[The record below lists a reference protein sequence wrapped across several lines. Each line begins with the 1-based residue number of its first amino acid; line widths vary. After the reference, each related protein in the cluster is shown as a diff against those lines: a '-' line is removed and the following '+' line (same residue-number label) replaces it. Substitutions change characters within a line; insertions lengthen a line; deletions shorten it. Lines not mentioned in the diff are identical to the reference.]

1 MEASPTNELITGLAN
16 NGPWALV
23 AGFLLLQVLNAWK
36 GDRDQLTQLLTDF
49 KATLDALK
57 GAVDNLSDRLD
68 SIDHK

>member
-1 MEASPTNELITGLAN
+1 
-16 NGPWALV
+16 
-23 AGFLLLQVLNAWK
+23 
-36 GDRDQLTQLLTDF
+36 LTDF